1 MYSPGCLPGSCSR
14 NCSRSIE
21 HQHPLFTSLPLKAP
35 DNPGATARCGG
46 ASVSV
51 GGRDLR
57 FAGGLSLIRVL
68 LVFSLSLS
76 ARPPPVHSQWSCKC
90 FQTALLLFVNDS
102 CKPRG
107 MSYTQK
113 NRNFYLVVISFG
125 LTFISCV
132 FVVTAR
138 IRLVNRDVIQS
149 SGW

>member
-1 MYSPGCLPGSCSR
+1 
-14 NCSRSIE
+14 
-21 HQHPLFTSLPLKAP
+21 
-35 DNPGATARCGG
+35 
-46 ASVSV
+46 
-51 GGRDLR
+51 
-57 FAGGLSLIRVL
+57 
-68 LVFSLSLS
+68 
-76 ARPPPVHSQWSCKC
+76 
-90 FQTALLLFVNDS
+90 
-102 CKPRG
+102 